1 MLELELVQQ
10 IEKYFNRYQI
20 RCAKEVHMGIGV
32 PDLSIN
38 IGASKS
44 IPLLYDYY
52 ILILIEFLINHNS
65 ILGFQVSLLCVQ
77 KKCSINPA
85 TKI

>member
-65 ILGFQVSLLCVQ
+65 I
-77 KKCSINPA
+77 SINVLMQQFPFDKQ
-85 TKI
+85 KILS